1 MHKGVQVLAVA
12 AALVCGWSAAARPV
26 STIDAVGLAR
36 IVEPPVYGA
45 FSGTAWRFST
55 SPDGRRFAYV
65 VVRPRLPVDRNEY
78 QLIVGDVAQ
87 VRAYIAQPQGPLP
100 SGRVVASDRKSTRLN
115 SRH

>member
-36 IVEPPVYGA
+36 IVEPPAYGA

-55 SPDGRRFAYV
+55 SPDGRRFPDV
-65 VVRPRLPVDRNEY
+65 VVRPRLPVSRNQY
-78 QLIVGDVAQ
+78 HLIVGGVAQ
-87 VRAYIAQPQGPLP
+87 VVRYIARN
-100 SGRVVASDRKSTRLN
+100 SVVEGKSDKKT
-115 SRH
+115 